1 MLIPILTAQEHFA
14 MGIKIRIIL
23 IIVGVMALVA
33 LSTNFLSNT
42 LNTETFSAITERSL
56 ENRFRLIRKEFEY
69 NIMSSREEA
78 AKIAATLSIG
88 YNNIKDYD
96 LKTRDNYFQNFL
108 SASVNESQLYF
119 NRIISILFH
128 PADIGNGNDPFTI
141 YRYST
146 IDNRFS
152 KIDITNTAM
161 WVNLTNVYGSSDRGL
176 LYRQIL
182 SPYMVKESTGVG
194 ITLNMASTISDLDN
208 NRVVGLANVGVL
220 FNYSVQNIKDILD
233 IEGAD
238 IIVIDK
244 KNSSIVNSKNNDLIN
259 ARVDILYPSYYEIFN
274 SNLASGDVIIDDIE
288 IEGKPY
294 KSYVTSIAGLLN
306 IVMLIPN
313 SYYTLQIKD
322 MNNSIFYTI
331 IIAFLMAIVAIIFFI
346 KVLFSSITKIS
357 DAIGNSVD
365 NKDLTVSIPKI
376 SGGDEI
382 GEMTKWVV
390 LLNSSLQSVLSS
402 VKKTILTSKKQSD
415 TLSEKITDN
424 LSIIYGINS
433 NIETIKNNVND
444 ELSQVEI
451 VENSNQNMQEYIS
464 ANTSSIDLIE
474 KDTRELQS
482 KIIEEGENIEQIAA
496 AVEEMSK
503 TIESIDNIIS
513 KATNKAKD
521 LSIASIKS
529 KEKMQATSMATGDL
543 RNALGFISNF
553 VSSIRN
559 IAHQT
564 NLLAMNAAIE
574 AAHAGKYSSGFAVV
588 AEEIR
593 KLSEVSNE
601 QADNANKVL
610 QNIEDKIIITTNDL
624 TESTEQFDVL
634 TRDVQE
640 VTEIMGTVHTSSVE
654 QLKAINEIVTSITK
668 ISESSEHIKTQ
679 YIDMADKLSTIKTNL
694 ESLNNIS
701 LATSKTM
708 NKLKNISDSIHSSV
722 ESISESSNNL
732 SASANTMNK
741 FASDNNR
748 LLSELEGE
756 ISKYKIKDIKSK
768 KDTTTQRVRGITLII
783 LKEFVKTKFGE
794 EGYQKW
800 VTAMEPSSS
809 LIFKNDISSKEWY
822 PYITSFHKPYKLV
835 CDLFYSGAN
844 TGIKEISEY
853 HFNQIIPK
861 HIRPLLFFIPKH
873 IALSYAAEHIFP
885 DLFDPAQIE
894 IIKARRKLLV
904 VHLTNFNDDPEVIEL
919 AVLSWATLLLES
931 ITHIRSSM
939 EITKSI
945 KDGEIYTEFVLK
957 W

>member
-1 MLIPILTAQEHFA
+1 

-33 LSTNFLSNT
+33 ASTNFLSNT
-42 LNTETFSAITERSL
+42 LNTETFSEITERSL
-56 ENRFRLIRKEFEY
+56 HNRFRLIGNEFEY
-69 NIMSSREEA
+69 NIMSAREEA
-78 AKIAATLSIG
+78 AKIATTLTIS
-88 YNNIKDYD
+88 YNDIKNYTIED
-96 LKTRDNYFQNFL
+96 RDTYFQNFL
-108 SASVNESQLYF
+108 SAAVGESQLYF
-119 NRIISILFH
+119 NRILSILFH
-128 PADIGNGNDPFTI
+128 PQVMGDGTEPFAV

-146 IDNRFS
+146 IDNRFT
-152 KIDITNTAM
+152 KIDITNETM
-161 WVNLTNVYGSSDRGL
+161 WINLTNNYGTVDKNI
-176 LYRQIL
+176 LYRQVL
-182 SPYMVKESTGVG
+182 KPYIINESGNIGV
-194 ITLNMASTISDLDN
+194 TLNMASTISDMSN
-208 NRVVGLANVGVL
+208 SRVVGLANIGVL
-220 FNYSVQNIKDILD
+220 FNYASQNIKDVLD
-233 IEGAD
+233 IEGSD
-238 IIVIDK
+238 LIVIDK
-244 KNSSIVNSKNNDLIN
+244 RNSSIINSKNTDLIN
-259 ARVDILYPSYYEIFN
+259 ARVDVLYPEYYEIFN
-274 SNLASGDVIIDDIE
+274 ATLSSGDIRIDDIKL
-288 IEGKPY
+288 GNQSY

-346 KVLFSSITKIS
+346 RVLFGSITKIS

-365 NKDLTVSIPKI
+365 NKDLTVDIPKI

-390 LLNSSLQSVLSS
+390 LLNNSLQSVLSS
-402 VKKTILTSKKQSD
+402 VKRTILTSKKQSD
-415 TLSEKITDN
+415 TLTEKISDN
-424 LSIIYGINS
+424 LNIIYGINN
-433 NIETIKNNVND
+433 NIETIKDNVND

-451 VENSNQNMQEYIS
+451 VESSNKNMQDYIS
-464 ANTSSIDLIE
+464 TNTNSIDSIE
-474 KDTRELQS
+474 KDTRELQG
-482 KIIEEGENIEQIAA
+482 KIIEEGENIEQIAT
-496 AVEEMSK
+496 AVEQMSK
-503 TIESIDNIIS
+503 TIESIDAIIS
-513 KATNKAKD
+513 KVTNKAKD
-521 LSIASIKS
+521 LSVASIKS

-610 QNIEDKIIITTNDL
+610 QNIEEKIIITTNDL
-624 TESTEQFDVL
+624 TESTEQFDIL

-640 VTEIMGTVHTSSVE
+640 LTDIMGTVHVSSVE
-654 QLKAINEIVTSITK
+654 QLKAINEIVNSITK

-679 YIDMADKLSTIKTNL
+679 YIDMADKLGAIKTNL
-694 ESLNNIS
+694 DALNNIS

-732 SASANTMNK
+732 SVSANTMNK
-741 FASDNNR
+741 FAADNNR
-748 LLSELEGE
+748 LLTELETD
-756 ISKYKIKDIKSK
+756 ISKYKIRDAKTK
-768 KDTTTQRVRGITLII
+768 KEVATQRVRGITLLI
-783 LKEFVKTKFGE
+783 LKEFIKTKFGE
-794 EGYQKW
+794 DGYQKW

-809 LIFKNDISSKEWY
+809 LIFKNEIVSKEWY
-822 PYITSFHKPYKLV
+822 PYMTSFHKPYKLV
-835 CDLFYSGAN
+835 CDLFYGGTN
-844 TGIKEISEY
+844 TGIKDISEY
-853 HFNQIIPK
+853 HFNQIIPRYL
-861 HIRPLLFFIPKH
+861 RPLLFFVPKH
-873 IALSYAAEHIFP
+873 FALSYAAEHIFP
-885 DLFDPAQIE
+885 DLFDPAKID
-894 IIKARRKLLV
+894 IIRARRKLLV
-904 VHLTNFNDDPEVIEL
+904 VHLTDFTEDPEVIEL
-919 AVLSWATLLLES
+919 AVLAWSSMLLES

>member
-1 MLIPILTAQEHFA
+1 

-23 IIVGVMALVA
+23 IIIGVMALVA

-42 LNTETFSAITERSL
+42 LNTETFTEITERSL
-56 ENRFRLIRKEFEY
+56 NNRFRLIEKEFEY
-69 NIMSSREEA
+69 NIMSAREEA
-78 AKIAATLSIG
+78 AKISTTLSIG
-88 YNNIKDYD
+88 YNNIKDFNANERE
-96 LKTRDNYFQNFL
+96 TYFHDFL
-108 SASVNESQLYF
+108 SASVGESQLYF

-128 PADIGNGNDPFTI
+128 PAVMGTGRDPFAI

-146 IDNRFS
+146 LDNRFS
-152 KIDITNTAM
+152 RVDITNEAM
-161 WVNLTNVYGSSDRGL
+161 WINLTNNYGIADKGL

-182 SPYMVKESTGVG
+182 KPYMVNESTGVG
-194 ITLNMASTISDLDN
+194 ISLNMASTISDMSTGN
-208 NRVVGLANVGVL
+208 VIGIANVGVL
-220 FNYSVQNIKDILD
+220 FNYAAEDIKYILD
-233 IEGAD
+233 IEEAD
-238 IIVIDK
+238 VIVIDK
-244 KNSSIVNSKNNDLIN
+244 MNSSIINSKNSDLVN
-259 ARVDILYPSYYEIFN
+259 ARVDVLFPEYYDIFN
-274 SNLASGDVIIDDIE
+274 ANLASGDVKIYDITLRN
-288 IEGKPY
+288 KPY
-294 KSYVTSIAGLLN
+294 KCYVTSIAGLLN

-313 SYYTLQIKD
+313 SYYTSQIKD

-331 IIAFLMAIVAIIFFI
+331 VIAFLMAIVAIIFFI

-365 NKDLTVSIPKI
+365 NKDLTVEIPKI

-402 VKKTILTSKKQSD
+402 VKRIILTSKRQSD
-415 TLSEKITDN
+415 TLYQKINDN
-424 LSIIYGINS
+424 MNIIYGINN

-451 VENSNQNMQEYIS
+451 VENSNHNMQEYI
-464 ANTSSIDLIE
+464 ATNTSNIDSIE
-474 KDTRELQS
+474 KDTIELQG
-482 KIIEEGENIEQIAA
+482 KIIEEGENIEQIAT

-503 TIESIDNIIS
+503 TIESIDSIIS
-513 KATNKAKD
+513 KVTNKAKD
-521 LSIASIKS
+521 LSVASIKS

-593 KLSEVSNE
+593 KLSEVSNAH
-601 QADNANKVL
+601 ADNANKVL
-610 QNIEDKIIITTNDL
+610 QNIEEKIIITTNDL
-624 TESTEQFDVL
+624 TESTEQFDIL

-640 VTEIMGTVHTSSVE
+640 LTDIMGTVHISSVE
-654 QLKAINEIVTSITK
+654 QLKAINEIVNSITR

-679 YIDMADKLSTIKTNL
+679 YIDMADKLGSIKTNL
-694 ESLNNIS
+694 VSLNNIS

-708 NKLKNISDSIHSSV
+708 NKLKNISDSIHTSV
-722 ESISESSNNL
+722 ENISESSNDL
-732 SASANTMNK
+732 SVSANVMSK
-741 FASDNNR
+741 FASDNNM
-748 LLSELEGE
+748 LLSELESD
-756 ISKYKIKDIKSK
+756 ISKYKIKDVKVKRDS
-768 KDTTTQRVRGITLII
+768 TTQRVRGISLII

-809 LIFKNDISSKEWY
+809 LIFKNEISSKEWY
-822 PYITSFHKPYKLV
+822 PYMTSFHKPYKAV

-844 TGIKEISEY
+844 TGIRDISEY
-853 HFNQIIPK
+853 NFNQIVPK
-861 HIRPLLFFIPKH
+861 YIRPLFFFIPKH
-873 IALSYAAEHIFP
+873 LVLTYMAEHMFAELI
-885 DLFDPAQIE
+885 DPARIE
-894 IIKARRKLLV
+894 VIKARKKLLV

-919 AVLSWATLLLES
+919 AVLSWASLLLES
-931 ITHIRSSM
+931 ITHIRSTM

>member
-1 MLIPILTAQEHFA
+1 

-23 IIVGVMALVA
+23 IIIGVMALVA

-42 LNTETFSAITERSL
+42 LNTETFTEITERSL
-56 ENRFRLIRKEFEY
+56 NNRFRLIEKEFEY
-69 NIMSSREEA
+69 NIMSAREEA
-78 AKIAATLSIG
+78 AKISTTLSIG
-88 YNNIKDYD
+88 YNNIKDFNANERE
-96 LKTRDNYFQNFL
+96 TYFHDFL
-108 SASVNESQLYF
+108 SASVGESQLYF

-128 PADIGNGNDPFTI
+128 PAVMGTGRDPFAI

-146 IDNRFS
+146 LDNRFS
-152 KIDITNTAM
+152 RVDITNEAM
-161 WVNLTNVYGSSDRGL
+161 WINLTNNYGIADKGL
-176 LYRQIL
+176 LYRHIL
-182 SPYMVKESTGVG
+182 KPYMVNESTGVG
-194 ITLNMASTISDLDN
+194 ISLNMASTISDMSTGN
-208 NRVVGLANVGVL
+208 VIGIANVGVL
-220 FNYSVQNIKDILD
+220 FNYAAEDIKYILD
-233 IEGAD
+233 IEEAD
-238 IIVIDK
+238 VIVIDK
-244 KNSSIVNSKNNDLIN
+244 MNSSIINSKNSDLVN
-259 ARVDILYPSYYEIFN
+259 ARVDVLFPEYYDIFN
-274 SNLASGDVIIDDIE
+274 TNLASGDVKIDDITLRN
-288 IEGKPY
+288 KPY
-294 KSYVTSIAGLLN
+294 KCYVTSIAGLLN

-313 SYYTLQIKD
+313 SYYTSQIKD

-331 IIAFLMAIVAIIFFI
+331 VIAFLMAIVAIIFFI

-365 NKDLTVSIPKI
+365 NKDLTVEIPKI

-402 VKKTILTSKKQSD
+402 VKRIILTSKRQSD
-415 TLSEKITDN
+415 TLYQKINDN
-424 LSIIYGINS
+424 MNIIYGINN

-451 VENSNQNMQEYIS
+451 VENSNHNMQEYI
-464 ANTSSIDLIE
+464 ATNTSNIDSIE
-474 KDTRELQS
+474 KDTIELQG
-482 KIIEEGENIEQIAA
+482 KIIEEGENIEQIAT

-503 TIESIDNIIS
+503 TIESIDSIIS
-513 KATNKAKD
+513 KVTNKAKD
-521 LSIASIKS
+521 LSVASIKS

-593 KLSEVSNE
+593 KLSEVSNAH
-601 QADNANKVL
+601 ADNANKVL
-610 QNIEDKIIITTNDL
+610 QNIEEKIIITTNDL
-624 TESTEQFDVL
+624 TESTEQFDIL

-640 VTEIMGTVHTSSVE
+640 LTDIMGTVHISSVE
-654 QLKAINEIVTSITK
+654 QLKAINEIVNSITR

-679 YIDMADKLSTIKTNL
+679 YIDMADKLGSIKTNL
-694 ESLNNIS
+694 VSLNNIS

-708 NKLKNISDSIHSSV
+708 NKLKNISDSIHTSV
-722 ESISESSNNL
+722 ENISESSNDL
-732 SASANTMNK
+732 SVSANVMSK
-741 FASDNNR
+741 FASDNNM
-748 LLSELEGE
+748 LLSELESD
-756 ISKYKIKDIKSK
+756 ISKYKIKDVKVKRDS
-768 KDTTTQRVRGITLII
+768 TTQRVRGISLII

-809 LIFKNDISSKEWY
+809 LIFKNEISSKEWY
-822 PYITSFHKPYKLV
+822 PYMTSFHKPYKAV

-844 TGIKEISEY
+844 TGIRDISEY
-853 HFNQIIPK
+853 NFNQIVPK
-861 HIRPLLFFIPKH
+861 YIRPLFFFIPKH
-873 IALSYAAEHIFP
+873 LVLTYMAEHMFAELI
-885 DLFDPAQIE
+885 DPARIE
-894 IIKARRKLLV
+894 VIKARKKLLV

-919 AVLSWATLLLES
+919 AVLSWASLLLES
-931 ITHIRSSM
+931 ITHIRSTM